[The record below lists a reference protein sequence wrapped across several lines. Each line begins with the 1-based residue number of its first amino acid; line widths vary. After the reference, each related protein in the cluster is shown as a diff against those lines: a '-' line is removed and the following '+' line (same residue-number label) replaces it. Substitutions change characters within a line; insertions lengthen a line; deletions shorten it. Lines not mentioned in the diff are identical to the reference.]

1 MKYTTYKGKR
11 IKEMSH
17 IYQQIEHGGNIYRLA
32 EELKIQERNVIDF
45 STTINP
51 LRVSKKVKAEIR
63 KSLKNIHNYPDHDAR
78 RLRKRLAQY
87 HTIDM
92 DNVICGN
99 GSTELIYL
107 MARTLRPQRVLI
119 PAPTFSEYERAV
131 YLTGSIEKRA
141 QIEYLFLK
149 AENDFRII
157 PDEFN
162 AVLQKGVKSSRSFD
176 MAFLCNPNNPTS
188 RLIKKEDVLKI
199 AEEARKGKCYLVV
212 DEALIDFC
220 AEETVIKEVENNPYL
235 IVLRSMESFYA
246 LPGLRFGYGIFPE
259 HLIARLNEQR
269 EPWTV
274 NSLSQRAAVI
284 ALKDKGY
291 RKETVNVITAEKKF
305 LEKSFKKLGIEFSIS
320 DTNFYLIRIDNADE
334 ICHQLKTK
342 GILVRNCDNF
352 HGLDSSYIRI
362 TVKSHRENTILIK
375 ALTSILHRKASANWK
390 S

>member
-1 MKYTTYKGKR
+1 MSYIYK
-11 IKEMSH
+11 
-17 IYQQIEHGGNIYRLA
+17 QIEHGGNIYRLA

-51 LRVSKKVKAEIR
+51 LRTSKKIKAEIR
-63 KSLKNIHNYPDHDAR
+63 KNLKYLHNYPDHDSR

-87 HTIDM
+87 HKIDM
-92 DNVICGN
+92 ENIICGN

-107 MARTLRPQRVLI
+107 IARTLRPQRVLI
-119 PAPTFSEYERAV
+119 PAPTFLEYERAISI
-131 YLTGSIEKRA
+131 TGSIEKRA

-149 AENDFRII
+149 AEYDFRIN
-157 PDEFN
+157 PDEFVY
-162 AVLQKGVKSSRSFD
+162 VLQKGAESSRSFD

-188 RLIKKEDVLKI
+188 KLLKKDAVLTI
-199 AEEARKGKCYLVV
+199 AEGARKEKCYLVV

-220 AEETVIKEVENNPYL
+220 SDETVIKEVEHNPYL

-246 LPGLRFGYGIFPE
+246 LSGLRFGYGIFPE
-259 HLIARLNEQR
+259 NLIARLNEQR

-274 NSLSQRAAVI
+274 NSLSQRAAVV

-291 RKETVNVITAEKKF
+291 RKETVKIITEEKEF
-305 LEKSFKKLGIEFSIS
+305 LEKNFKKLGIEFTSS
-320 DTNFYLIRIDNADE
+320 DTNFYFIRIDNADE
-334 ICHQLKTK
+334 VCHQLKTK
-342 GILVRNCDNF
+342 GILVRNCGNF

-362 TVKSHRENTILIK
+362 AVKSHRENTILIK
-375 ALTSILHRKASANWK
+375 ALTLILKRNTSTKEK